1 MEKEFVPRLPT
12 ENGTL
17 ITKDFEIDGGDAT
30 LRNQHYVEIHHVRIG
45 GACNQKIVGRV
56 QKMI

>member
-17 ITKDFEIDGGDAT
+17 ITKDFEINGGDAT

-56 QKMI
+56 